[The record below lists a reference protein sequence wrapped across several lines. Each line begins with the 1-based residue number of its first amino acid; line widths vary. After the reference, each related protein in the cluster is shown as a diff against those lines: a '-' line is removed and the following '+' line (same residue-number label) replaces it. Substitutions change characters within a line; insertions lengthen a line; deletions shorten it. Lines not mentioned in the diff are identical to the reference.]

1 MGVWP
6 AHAGAII
13 FTDYFFFYFFQ
24 AERAGKWPLKWYAPE
39 CIYYRIFTSKGDVW
53 SYGVTMWEAVMYG
66 GKPYPVR
73 EQVPF
78 TLNCWNFHCV
88 RTWTHNVRTQ
98 CCFNVYTTSITLER
112 HHMDVK
118 MTLCAYCEVIKE

>member
-1 MGVWP
+1 MLEKFLKLKHQENFVN
-6 AHAGAII
+6 II
-13 FTDYFFFYFFQ
+13 LEFNMSVLFYSSIMSYVCMFQ

-73 EQVPF
+73 N
-78 TLNCWNFHCV
+78 L
-88 RTWTHNVRTQ
+88 
-98 CCFNVYTTSITLER
+98 S
-112 HHMDVK
+112 
-118 MTLCAYCEVIKE
+118 